1 MKKKFKVIIWVFTV
15 LWMIFLAA
23 SILAAVYAP
32 RIVEQQIE
40 QNLKLKTS
48 LRKISLSPP
57 FIITLE
63 ELEIGNFA
71 SIKKVALS
79 PNLIGLLFGKIVIH
93 DLNVVEPVINLAR
106 SADGKLN
113 LPVLEQKGKPPAV
126 YLTSLKV
133 ENGKVIFTDKSK
145 DKGLVSDSQSRRK
158 VAPED
163 FQVIVDKLNVKV
175 AKAAL
180 PITSLAANFKI
191 SAELVNSGG
200 KAFGNI
206 AFGGRLDYLAK
217 NMDAQLEVKDL
228 DVTNFAPY
236 YGNFISNKKLA
247 QAMLD
252 LNSTF
257 KAKNNALEI
266 MTNFNLS
273 KVVYAKADEQEQAPE
288 LNLAQDALDLFT
300 AADGNLK
307 LEFKIDTA
315 LDNPALSQE
324 KIKKIILKA
333 AMKNLSDQS
342 PRQLVDK
349 VTNIINKYKDLGK
362 QLKSIFGK

>member
-1 MKKKFKVIIWVFTV
+1 MQKKFKVIIWVFAV
-15 LWMIFLAA
+15 LLVIFLVVSVLTA
-23 SILAAVYAP
+23 IYAP

-57 FIITLE
+57 FTITLE
-63 ELEIGNFA
+63 GLEIGNLA
-71 SIKKVALS
+71 SIKKISLS

-93 DLNVVEPVINLAR
+93 GLNVVEPVINLEQ

-126 YLTSLKV
+126 YLTSLRV
-133 ENGKVIFTDKSK
+133 ENGKIIFTD
-145 DKGLVSDSQSRRK
+145 RK
-158 VAPED
+158 ITAEG
-163 FQVIVDKLNVKV
+163 FQLIVDKLNVKV
-175 AKAAL
+175 SKVAL
-180 PITSLAANFKI
+180 PITSLAANFEI
-191 SAELVNSGG
+191 SAELVNAGG

-206 AFGGRLDYLAK
+206 VFGGWLDYLAK

-228 DVTNFAPY
+228 DVVNFSPY

-247 QAMLD
+247 RAILD

-266 MTNFNLS
+266 ITDFNLS
-273 KVVYAKADEQEQAPE
+273 KIVYEKTEEQGQQPE
-288 LNLAQDALDLFT
+288 LNLMQDALDFFT
-300 AADGNLK
+300 DADGNLK

-315 LDNPALSQE
+315 LDKPALSPE

-333 AMKNLSDQS
+333 ATKNLSNQS
-342 PRQLVDK
+342 PQQLMDK
-349 VTNIINKYKDLGK
+349 VTNAISKYKDLGK
-362 QLKSIFGK
+362 ELKSIFGK